1 MATYRRYDKK
11 QKLAVVMA
19 AEISGVTVTA
29 EATGIPHQ
37 TISYWMDRPE
47 FSEIR
52 RKTREDLADEIKTVS
67 HLAWQ
72 RTAEALQAGTMEP
85 RDILFAAEKATN
97 LQLLMGGDATSR
109 VETRDLGSVFDDHE
123 LDALRRVVQIA
134 SEADPGEAA
143 VGVVG
148 SEGTEAPGG

>member
-11 QKLAVVMA
+11 QKLSVVMA
-19 AEISGVTVTA
+19 AEISGVTATA

-37 TISYWMDRPE
+37 TISYWMERPE

-52 RKTREDLADEIKTVS
+52 RKTREDLAEEIKAVS

-85 RDILFAAEKATN
+85 RDVLFAAEKATT
-97 LQLLMGGDATSR
+97 LELLMSGEATGR
-109 VETRDLGSVFDDHE
+109 TETRNLAEGFDDHE
-123 LDALRRVVQIA
+123 LATLRRYIQRDV
-134 SEADPGEAA
+134 AA
-143 VGVVG
+143 VASPQAAVVDP
-148 SEGTEAPGG
+148 SEGQPAPT